1 MMSHKLQYCTFIF
14 LIFIENIRKFNTA
27 GVSDITTYRNQ
38 LLDQMDPAHLSEQAE
53 DYNINSLSP
62 FESENEMDFSDLL
75 VAFPSIPIEPHDV
88 GGSYSEFTLSP
99 LGTWLQDNAAALGD
113 DDVSFP
119 GIGFINRAELC
130 CPADEPSLSTP
141 ADQRNPILSPP
152 VDQVNPILPRPAD
165 QIILVLSP
173 PDQPVGR
180 ILPQPTQRNNYILTP
195 PAQPVG
201 TLVSLK
207 VKQCSMTLS
216 RSGKGDDQI
225 LSQPLKKKRGRP
237 PKLKE
242 PAPPALPR
250 VKKYDLIPDTKA
262 VRNAIAARKTR
273 IRAKERLAKLEAEV
287 AAKEDTISRQ
297 NKTIE
302 LQRVEILKLK
312 DLVGHIEQTLNL
324 AKGNNQ
330 GQNFGMYDGN

>member
-1 MMSHKLQYCTFIF
+1 MGFKPKNLWGN
-14 LIFIENIRKFNTA
+14 ENIRKFNTTA
-27 GVSDITTYRNQ
+27 
-38 LLDQMDPAHLSEQAE
+38 DQMDPAHLSEQAE
-53 DYNINSLSP
+53 DYNLNSLSP

-75 VAFPSIPIEPHDV
+75 GAFPSIPIEPHDV

-99 LGTWLQDNAAALGD
+99 LGMWLQDNAAALAD

-119 GIGFINRAELC
+119 GIGFINPAELC

-141 ADQRNPILSPP
+141 ADQ
-152 VDQVNPILPRPAD
+152 VNPILPRPAD
-165 QIILVLSP
+165 QVTFVLS
-173 PDQPVGR
+173 
-180 ILPQPTQRNNYILTP
+180 P
-195 PAQPVG
+195 PAQPVS
-201 TLVSLK
+201 TLVSLQ

-216 RSGKGDDQI
+216 RSGKGDNQI
-225 LSQPLKKKRGRP
+225 SSEPLKKKRGRP

-262 VRNAIAARKTR
+262 VKNAIAARKTR
-273 IRAKERLAKLEAEV
+273 IRAKQRLAKLEAEV
-287 AAKEDTISRQ
+287 AAKEDIISRQ

-312 DLVGHIEQTLNL
+312 DIVGHIEQTLNL
-324 AKGNNQ
+324 SKENNQ
-330 GQNFGMYDGN
+330 VQNFGMYEGN